1 MHLLEPTTVGSLWL
15 ENDLHENELEFES
28 YMGRSEKNVR
38 VTSDGIHAVI
48 PYPVASERR
57 WLVRP
62 PPWIHRVPDVSRK
75 GFDQWQSLKHDAV
88 VSRFPP
94 VTFLGSHGIPSLQP
108 RFCLS
113 SLNKTS
119 FWMFCKYVTPRAP
132 RINKNRRNKWHGDSE
147 PMMEANFD
155 LFFDFDSDEG
165 KKICNWHSNCV
176 SDWKSVLIVN

>member
-1 MHLLEPTTVGSLWL
+1 MWTCYVSLYDYWIADRCFHNNIYNKYI
-15 ENDLHENELEFES
+15 EI
-28 YMGRSEKNVR
+28 Y
-38 VTSDGIHAVI
+38 IVI

-94 VTFLGSHGIPSLQP
+94 VTFLEYRGIPSLQL

-119 FWMFCKYVTPRAP
+119 FWMFCKYQTPRAP
-132 RINKNRRNKWHGDSE
+132 RINKIRRDKSGGDSE

-165 KKICNWHSNCV
+165 KKMCNWHSNCV